1 MRGTFQKL
9 KMKFLRNALL
19 FSAAVGI
26 SCGLFLA
33 GVLLL
38 SFHLGSVSLHWG
50 YYVLIGVSA
59 ALSAG
64 GISYAFLHPTD
75 RKIAKN
81 IDGEFGL
88 NEKVQTMVACA
99 DESGMMVEIQRED
112 TLEILKS
119 IPVAK
124 PKWKR
129 VFACAVAVAVACAMF
144 FAAVGVSMVSKNAD
158 AETPPYIPV
167 KPDEDPVYEYDLY
180 QQSAMAELISDVR
193 ASSLEDKEKQSVIG
207 VLNDLDASLKKAE
220 RVSAMK
226 TAVFASV
233 AVIDSIVD
241 DANSCRKIS
250 AELLQRDELIA
261 GALLKGTGAYKVSAS
276 GLTQFD
282 RVKALEL
289 RLGSLVDIAVELYL
303 QTSYETLAVE
313 EQSQAE
319 LGEKI
324 KALVSAI
331 RESLLASDIAETD
344 PLYASLYAFTSE
356 VKKVNEKI
364 DKGFSDATLLN
375 DLKDDYAAFRLSLV
389 EALQK
394 QSYRLAMNVFIR
406 QKLAVIFDL
415 SYEELPEMNDA
426 YLNGGGEIGDPDEE
440 DPDNNQGDGGG
451 GIGDNEEKYG
461 GDDLIF
467 NPDTREH
474 EKYGNVLDEYY
485 AKALDRILSG
495 EIPQETAQYI
505 LDYFD
510 ILYSG
515 IKTEDKGEE

>member
-1 MRGTFQKL
+1 M
-9 KMKFLRNALL
+9 
-19 FSAAVGI
+19 
-26 SCGLFLA
+26 
-33 GVLLL
+33 
-38 SFHLGSVSLHWG
+38 
-50 YYVLIGVSA
+50 
-59 ALSAG
+59 
-64 GISYAFLHPTD
+64 
-75 RKIAKN
+75 
-81 IDGEFGL
+81 
-88 NEKVQTMVACA
+88 
-99 DESGMMVEIQRED
+99 
-112 TLEILKS
+112 
-119 IPVAK
+119 
-124 PKWKR
+124 
-129 VFACAVAVAVACAMF
+129 
-144 FAAVGVSMVSKNAD
+144 
-158 AETPPYIPV
+158 
-167 KPDEDPVYEYDLY
+167 
-180 QQSAMAELISDVR
+180 
-193 ASSLEDKEKQSVIG
+193 
-207 VLNDLDASLKKAE
+207 
-220 RVSAMK
+220 
-226 TAVFASV
+226 
-233 AVIDSIVD
+233 
-241 DANSCRKIS
+241 
-250 AELLQRDELIA
+250 
-261 GALLKGTGAYKVSAS
+261 
-276 GLTQFD
+276 
-282 RVKALEL
+282 
-289 RLGSLVDIAVELYL
+289 

-364 DKGFSDATLLN
+364 DKGFSDATLWN